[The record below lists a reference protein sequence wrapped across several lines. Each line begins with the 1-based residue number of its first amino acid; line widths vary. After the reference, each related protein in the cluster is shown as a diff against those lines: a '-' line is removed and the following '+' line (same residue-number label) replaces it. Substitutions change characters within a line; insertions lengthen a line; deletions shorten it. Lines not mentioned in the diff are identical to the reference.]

1 MTSAI
6 ADRFTEV
13 ENTMQPMLAA
23 AQTVM
28 TSAMSDVAG
37 QADAQSAMTS
47 TLCDGY
53 TEVQCPICHA
63 KVLQQD
69 INWHIDTA
77 HADSLTAQ
85 PRAKR
90 ARNSAASSGAG
101 PSGPTGTASSHAVPG
116 ATAPDSLNGDIVVS
130 IDDTVETVP
139 QVSLVLGTGISE
151 PIEDTVVQMTVSD
164 PNLDPELLPPI
175 TAVVATQTPV
185 QDTVLAVPEPLPVD
199 AMDSELQLSLQ
210 ESVLGECSAPPL
222 QESDPIVSLQP
233 QDHLKAHLLG
243 ARAQALQ
250 HARHV
255 NTSMHAK
262 VLQLCEN
269 IQHDVDQSKQGLVE
283 YPTTAAKPS
292 DYNQQCARNQVRE
305 ELDQVARKTSSNLQS
320 LIDASR
326 VPEDTLAAEKAKQLE
341 TIDSILRMAQQFR
354 AETVSAFEELE
365 EKERVEFEACE
376 AAALALEPSLK
387 CVDDF
392 VQQLGREV
400 DDETTKATQVHT
412 DKLLELKREQLRFV
426 NANDSP
432 QRNPIFAKVIE
443 DIASTERLLKEHS
456 CHSETYNVFLEDW
469 KQALALM
476 PTQMPTQTPS
486 PRRSGSSWFLS
497 RIFRRY

>member
-1 MTSAI
+1 
-6 ADRFTEV
+6 
-13 ENTMQPMLAA
+13 MQPMLAA

-28 TSAMSDVAG
+28 TPVTGDVAG
-37 QADAQSAMTS
+37 QATAQSAMTS
-47 TLCDGY
+47 TLGDGY
-53 TEVQCPICHA
+53 TEVKCPICHA
-63 KVLQQD
+63 QVLQQD

-90 ARNSAASSGAG
+90 PRSSAASSSAG
-101 PSGPTGTASSHAVPG
+101 PSGPTGTASSNAVPG
-116 ATAPDSLNGDIVVS
+116 ATAPDNLNGDIVS

-164 PNLDPELLPPI
+164 PNIDPELLPPV

-185 QDTVLAVPEPLPVD
+185 QDTVLAEPEPLPVD
-199 AMDSELQLSLQ
+199 AMDAELQLTLQ
-210 ESVLGECSAPPL
+210 ESILRECSAPPL
-222 QESDPIVSLQP
+222 QESDPIASLQP

-243 ARAQALQ
+243 ARAQSLQ

-262 VLQLCEN
+262 VLQLCKN

-283 YPTTAAKPS
+283 YSATATKPS
-292 DYNQQCARNQVRE
+292 DYDQQCARNQVRGGLE
-305 ELDQVARKTSSNLQS
+305 QVARKTSSNLQS

-326 VPEDTLAAEKAKQLE
+326 VPEDTLAAEKAKHLE
-341 TIDSILRMAQQFR
+341 TIDSIIRMAEQFR

-412 DKLLELKREQLRFV
+412 DKLLELKLEQLRFV

-469 KQALALM
+469 KQSLALM